1 MEDERL
7 RRLLADVR
15 EGRKT
20 VDEALRE
27 MRYLP
32 FEDIGFAKID
42 HHRMLRCGA
51 PEVIFC
57 GGKNPEQVA
66 QIALRIAEHGHTVL
80 ATRAEQAHYDA
91 VKRALP
97 EAQYRAEA
105 RCIVLQP
112 EKPTPRGQ
120 VLVVTAGTSDMPV
133 SGEAAVTAEV
143 FGARVEVIADVGVAG
158 IHRLLKYVEPLQE
171 ANVIVVVA
179 GMEGALASVV
189 AGIVSK
195 PVIAVPTSVGYGAS
209 FGGIAPLLTMLNSC
223 AAGVA
228 VVNIDNGFGA
238 GYMAALING
247 MAVSQPPDEQPA
259 EEGQDAE

>member
-7 RRLLADVR
+7 TQLLKDVR

-20 VDEALRE
+20 VEEALSE
-27 MRYLP
+27 LRYLP

-51 PEVIFC
+51 PEVIFSE
-57 GGKNPEQVA
+57 GKSAEQVA
-66 QIALRIAEHGHTVL
+66 QIAQRIVERGHTVL
-80 ATRAEQAHYDA
+80 ATRADHAQYEA
-91 VKRALP
+91 VKGVIPNA
-97 EAQYRAEA
+97 EYRSEG
-105 RCIVLQP
+105 RCIVVQ
-112 EKPTPRGQ
+112 EKKPTPRGK
-120 VLVVTAGTSDMPV
+120 VAVVTAGTSDMPV
-133 SGEAAVTAEV
+133 SQEAVVTAEV
-143 FGARVEVIADVGVAG
+143 FGAEVELISDVGVAG
-158 IHRLLKYVEPLQE
+158 IHRILAHIEPLQR

-209 FGGIAPLLTMLNSC
+209 FGGLAPLLTMLNSC

-238 GYMAALING
+238 GYMAALINE
-247 MAVSQPPDEQPA
+247 MAVSGPPDEGSR
-259 EEGQDAE
+259 EECRDAE

>member
-1 MEDERL
+1 VEDQRL
-7 RRLLADVR
+7 RELLGEVR

-32 FEDIGFAKID
+32 FEDIDFAKID
-42 HHRMLRCGA
+42 HHRTLRCGA

-57 GGKNPEQVA
+57 SGKTPEQVA
-66 QIALRIAEHGHTVL
+66 QIALRMAERGHTVL

-97 EAQYRAEA
+97 QAHYRAEG
-105 RCIVLQP
+105 RCIVMQQDR
-112 EKPTPRGQ
+112 PTPRGR

-133 SGEAAVTAEV
+133 SWEAAVTAEV
-143 FGARVEVIADVGVAG
+143 FGAEVDLISDVGVAG
-158 IHRLLKYVEPLQE
+158 IHRLLRYVEPLQQ

-195 PVIAVPTSVGYGAS
+195 PVIGVPTSVGYGAS

-238 GYMAALING
+238 GYMAALINE
-247 MAVSQPPDEQPA
+247 MAVSEPPDGQSAQEGRHA
-259 EEGQDAE
+259 E